1 MRNKDSR
8 IAQVRQEIA
17 NTLSS
22 GTFSPQ
28 ASFVRDKLQFAE
40 THTFC
45 SDLQT

>member
-22 GTFSPQ
+22 GAFLPQ

-40 THTFC
+40 THTVC
-45 SDLQT
+45 SYLQM